1 MNNHRSYRPWRILA
15 LCAMLLLGATAAFAG
30 VPSAPQRLHGT
41 VWEDQNGK
49 HMELSWYSDDS
60 SSTRADGFR
69 IYRAIEN
76 NGQYVFSQV
85 GTVADSAHRFS
96 YTFQIALTTAGN
108 HAYYV
113 TGYNE
118 DGESDPS
125 NTFYQHISL
134 ETITF
139 TNPSSS
145 GLVDSTGEQAAYS
158 RDFDAVASNNGTVRY
173 RLPYA
178 PDGMTIDAATGV
190 VSWTVPVSNKT
201 SYSYTVEAYLE
212 DDEAASSMYAVY
224 LMVGQ
229 NPAFRCAD
237 IMGTVRADDSTNAP
251 VLSGMIY
258 ALQVGGDSSGRM
270 SVSTEVVNGSFY
282 LPVLPGIYKLEF
294 RGSGYLGEWYQ
305 DAASD
310 LEADAFAISCDDSL
324 IANFRVTR
332 FNAPQY
338 DSITGTVRRASDS
351 APAMAMI
358 YIYGVYGDSLYPTD
372 SLLTVVRTNE
382 YGAYKVHLPSGIPL
396 VARAVPI
403 DSSLEEQY
411 YNLSDTR
418 TGATIFQA
426 PASNIN
432 FVLTEIQY
440 YDNRISGTLL
450 SPSRDPV
457 EGSVTAYQLIE
468 ENGKTTLREALTST
482 TYLGAFSLA
491 NLEPGDY
498 ILLGLPRPDSSS
510 DDEYAPGYYKE
521 HGLAATEW
529 DKATVITI
537 DADDQADD
545 LEFRLHKDNGN
556 GKNRLSGNVNGSS
569 GRTRLGGRGMESA
582 NPLAGAVVFAL
593 DAGNEISGSAVTDAN
608 GNFRITGLGAGTFT
622 VLVDKVGYVASRQT
636 VTFAGEEEPEKTG
649 VSATLDRKQSASS
662 APEVPATRMAASVFP
677 NPASTGLTLR
687 FNGTSGV
694 ARITLANAT
703 GGKVLARTMQAT
715 GGENIVT
722 IEISGLASGVYF
734 LTLQQ
739 GTAVTSMPVNIIR

>member
-1 MNNHRSYRPWRILA
+1 MNNGRSYRPWRILA
-15 LCAMLLLGATAAFAG
+15 LCAMLLLGATAAFAD
-30 VPSAPQRLHGT
+30 VPSAPHRLQGI
-41 VWEDQNGK
+41 VREDQNGK
-49 HMELSWYSDDS
+49 YMDLSWYSDDS
-60 SSTRADGFR
+60 SNSRADGFR
-69 IYRAIEN
+69 IYGAIEN

-85 GTVADSAHRFS
+85 GTVGDSAHRFS
-96 YTFQIALTTAGN
+96 YNFQIPLSTGGDY
-108 HAYYV
+108 AYYV
-113 TGYNE
+113 TGYND

-125 NTFYQHISL
+125 DTVYRHVSL

-145 GLVDSTGEQAAYS
+145 GLVDSTHEQAAYS

-178 PDGMTIDAATGV
+178 PDGMTINATTGV

-212 DDEAASSMYAVY
+212 DDEAASSMYSVY

-229 NPAFRCAD
+229 NQALRCAN
-237 IMGTVRADDSTNAP
+237 IMGTVVADDNTNAP

-270 SVSTEVVNGSFY
+270 SVSTQIVNGSFY

-294 RGSGYLGEWYQ
+294 RGSGYQGEWYE
-305 DAASD
+305 DAASA
-310 LEADAFAISCDDSL
+310 LEADAFAISCDDSV

-332 FNAPQY
+332 FTAPRY
-338 DSITGTVRRASDS
+338 DSITGSVRRASDS
-351 APAMAMI
+351 APAMAMV
-358 YIYGVYGDSLYPTD
+358 YIYGVYGDTINPVD
-372 SLLTVVRTNE
+372 SLLTVARTNE
-382 YGAYKVHLPSGIPL
+382 YGFYMTHVPAGIPL
-396 VARAVPI
+396 VAYAVAI
-403 DSSLEEQY
+403 DSSLQPQY
-411 YNLSDTR
+411 YNLSETR
-418 TGATIFQA
+418 TGATLLQG
-426 PASNIN
+426 PAIDIN
-432 FVLTEIQY
+432 FLLWQQQY
-440 YDNRISGTLL
+440 YDNRISGTLM
-450 SPSRDPV
+450 SPGRDPV

-468 ENGKTTLREALTST
+468 ENGNTTLREALTST
-482 TYLGAFSLA
+482 TYLGEFSLA

-498 ILLGLPRPDSSS
+498 ILLGLPRSDSSN
-510 DDEYAPGYYKE
+510 DDDYAPGYFKE

-529 DKATVITI
+529 DHATVITI
-537 DADDQADD
+537 DADDQTDD

-569 GRTRLGGRGMESA
+569 GRTKLGGREMGSA

-593 DAGNEISGSAVTDAN
+593 DASNQISGSAVTDAS
-608 GNFRITGLGAGTFT
+608 GNFRITGLGTGTFT

-636 VTFAGEEEPEKTG
+636 VTFTGEEEPEKTG
-649 VSATLDRKQSASS
+649 VSATLERKQSASS
-662 APEVPATRMAASVFP
+662 APQAAEATMAAAIFP
-677 NPASTGLTLR
+677 NPASTALTLR
-687 FNGTSGV
+687 FNGTSGI

-703 GGKVLARTMQAT
+703 GGEVLARTMQAT

-722 IEISGLASGVYF
+722 IDASGLASGVYF

-739 GTAVTSMPVNIIR
+739 GTAVTSMPVNIVR